1 MKTKLPLLI
10 AVLLSYAGFID
21 AQTWPDYWKVG
32 SVIQNNNVNYVVTE
46 AVLDSTDNV
55 TTDLSSVTA
64 GEYTGEFYLT
74 LSYETRR
81 DVTNVVKGT
90 VSSFGQTTAPEIAY
104 FSKNYTNTTRSKADG
119 DVYLEW
125 DTFSPESELYDQD
138 LVNEYVRLCG
148 QLVEYAP
155 GSTAKYRYSFLT
167 LREFYEEFDGETVL
181 DEDDEEWDV
190 GDFVSETGYDPDVV
204 YVYVVERKKS
214 KVWTLETAQIVTYI
228 EWASTNEL
236 NYAFD
241 RICSSIAIPNNVS
254 WGNVVSV
261 KLGDAVNDVADGAFA
276 NSDISKFEV
285 SGSKFS
291 TNTDGTFL
299 YSYHK
304 SGYQYSDTL
313 FAIGSGVVSG
323 TYEIPTSVDYI
334 VDLAMDNVSDVTLM
348 SYNPNLTYNNLGG
361 SGNSVI
367 MPSELATSSVT
378 ALGLPEYLTLATN
391 GNAAYGVKVS
401 AGNLIAD
408 NVASLIQELADGAY
422 GAGICYIDFTDCSSN
437 GELGTV
443 YAPSNLNPNC
453 LFYFPSGTAVSGD
466 NVVVGSTCEN
476 LNLVRVNKS
485 PFYNNQKFTATTAT
499 LSGLPLSAKFTF
511 VSFPFVLNGTDPITI
526 NGSDDVDLYST
537 LRVSKLTEW
546 DETENKMSYEIITS
560 GSLSS
565 NVGYLV
571 NTRDASS
578 ISSVTAE
585 DVTVARTSGNMT
597 YGTSNGCVCGA
608 TFQYVVG
615 DYDNYNYYGMSNNKF
630 VYVHGTAAYKPFSA
644 YIRTPKS
651 TSSAPMRYVVIDPE
665 SEEDLIE
672 ITDATSVDELTSV
685 SDVNVAVNGDVITI
699 TTESAKAVSVVSVS
713 GVSVFN
719 GIVDGTKDI
728 NVSKGI
734 YIVNGN
740 KYIVK

>member
-10 AVLLSYAGFID
+10 AVLLSYAGFVD
-21 AQTWPDYWKVG
+21 AQTWPEYWKVG
-32 SVIQNNNVNYVVTE
+32 TVIQNNNVNYVVTE
-46 AVLDSTDNV
+46 AVLDSTDYV
-55 TTDLSSVTA
+55 TRDGSKVTL
-64 GEYTGEFYLT
+64 GKYTGEFNLALT
-74 LSYETRR
+74 FETTR
-81 DVTNVVKGT
+81 DVTNVVKSS
-90 VSSFGQTTAPEIAY
+90 VSSFGQTTAPEIGY
-104 FSKNYTNTTRSKADG
+104 FYKSYVNQTVGEADG
-119 DVYLEW
+119 AVYLEW
-125 DTFSPESELYDQD
+125 ETFSPESENYDEE
-138 LVNEYVRLCG
+138 LVDEYVRLCE
-148 QLVEYAP
+148 LMVKYTP
-155 GSTAKYRYSFLT
+155 GSTSRYRYSYLT
-167 LREFYEEFDGETVL
+167 LREFYENFDGEAVL
-181 DEDDEEWDV
+181 DEDETEWDV
-190 GDFVSETGYDPDVV
+190 ADYVSENGYDPDLI
-204 YVYVVERKKS
+204 YVYVAERKKS
-214 KVWTLETAQIVTYI
+214 NKWNLETAQIVTYI
-228 EWASTNEL
+228 EWSSTNTLSYDFE
-236 NYAFD
+236 

-285 SGSKFS
+285 SGSKFV

-334 VDLAMDNVSDVTLM
+334 VDLAMDNVSDVTLV
-348 SYNPNLTYNNLGG
+348 SYNPNLEYNNLGG
-361 SGNSVI
+361 SGNSVV

-378 ALGLPEYLTLATN
+378 ALGLPEYLTLASN
-391 GNAAYGVKVS
+391 GNAAYGVKVA
-401 AGNLIAD
+401 AGNMIAD

-437 GELGTV
+437 ADLGTV
-443 YAPSNLNPNC
+443 YASTNLNPNC
-453 LFYFPSGTAVSGD
+453 LFYFPSGTTVSGD
-466 NVVVGSTCEN
+466 NVVVGSTCET
-476 LNLVRVNKS
+476 LNLVRANKS
-485 PFYNNQKFTATTAT
+485 PFYNNKKFTATTAT

-511 VSFPFVLNGTDPITI
+511 VSFPFVLNGTDAITI

-565 NVGYLV
+565 NVGYLI
-571 NTRDASS
+571 NTRDASTITS
-578 ISSVTAE
+578 ITTE

-651 TSSAPMRYVVIDPE
+651 SSSAPMRYVVIDPE
-665 SEEDLIE
+665 SEEELME
-672 ITDATSVDELTSV
+672 ITETNSVDELPAV

-713 GVSVFN
+713 GISVFN
-719 GIVDGTKDI
+719 GIVDGTKDV
-728 NVSKGI
+728 NVNKGI